1 LTKITSLEQAVQT
14 YGVEHWGAGYF
25 GINKQG
31 HLIVRVSKDDSRVAD
46 VKEIV
51 DHLVGEN
58 KVRLPILLR
67 FPQLIAS
74 QVRALRDS
82 FLQASREFGYSAP
95 HLAVYPMKVNQ
106 RREVV
111 EAFLQEGRK
120 YGYGLEV
127 GSKAELYAAL
137 ALDQPPESLLV
148 CNGFKD
154 EAYINL
160 ALLGAALG
168 KKVVVVLEKLNELKM
183 FLRLSAEAPR
193 KPMLGARFRLY
204 SRGSGR
210 WEKSGGETAKF
221 GLTTTE
227 LLEVIRQLRE
237 HHRLNELKLLHCHI
251 GSQVTDIKRLKN
263 AIKEAARV
271 YAKVRK
277 MGVDIEY
284 LDVGGGMAVDYDG
297 SKTSYEASANYT
309 MQEFANDVIYIVASI
324 CQDEHVPEPTI
335 ITESG
340 RILTAYHAM
349 LIVNVQ
355 DEIETVIDEI
365 ARTDVD
371 EDDPQAVI
379 ELRDI
384 RDTINVKNYREYY
397 HDALEQKDELF
408 TLFNLGYIDLE
419 DRAKGEVLFWQILEK
434 VERFA
439 RMSKFPSEE
448 FNDLKKLLAS
458 KYLCNFSVFRSVPD
472 AWALEYLFPIMPIH
486 RLNEPATEFATLVDL
501 TCDSDGIIDQFVD
514 LREVKEVLEVHP
526 YDRQPYYLAILLIGA
541 YQEAMGSFHNL
552 FGTVNEADIV
562 IDEEGRFH
570 VQKLIAGHQ
579 IGTILDLVR
588 YDRQTLLDGFRR
600 NVMNATQWSYIT
612 EEQASRLLES
622 YQRLFH
628 NYTYL
633 E

>member
-1 LTKITSLEQAVQT
+1 MTKVTSLEQAVQT

-31 HLIVRVSKDDSRVAD
+31 HLIVRASKDDSRVAD

-58 KVRLPILLR
+58 KVKLPILLR

-74 QVRALRDS
+74 QVRALREA
-82 FLQASREFGYSAP
+82 FVQASREFGYSAP

-160 ALLGAALG
+160 ALLGAAMG
-168 KKVVVVLEKLNELKM
+168 KNAVVVLEKLNELNM
-183 FLRLSAEAPR
+183 FLRLSADATR

-349 LIVNVQ
+349 LIINVQ

-371 EDDPQAVI
+371 QDDPQAVI
-379 ELRDI
+379 ELHDI

-439 RMSKFPSEE
+439 RTSKFPSEE

-486 RLNEPATEFATLVDL
+486 RLDEPATQFATLVDL

-552 FGTVNEADIV
+552 FGTVNEADII

-579 IGTILDLVR
+579 IGTILELVR

-600 NVMNATQWSYIT
+600 NVMNAVQWSHLT
-612 EEQASRLLES
+612 EEQAGQLLES

>member
-1 LTKITSLEQAVQT
+1 MTSLEQAVQT

-31 HLIVRVSKDDSRVAD
+31 HLIVRASKDDSRVAD
-46 VKEIV
+46 VKEII

-58 KVRLPILLR
+58 KVKLPILLR

-74 QVRALRDS
+74 QVRALREA
-82 FLQASREFGYSAP
+82 FVQASREFGYSAP

-160 ALLGAALG
+160 ALLGAAMG
-168 KKVVVVLEKLNELKM
+168 KNAVVVLEKLNELNM
-183 FLRLSAEAPR
+183 FLRLSADATR

-349 LIVNVQ
+349 LIINVQ

-371 EDDPQAVI
+371 EDDPQAVV

-439 RMSKFPSEE
+439 RTSKFPSEE

-552 FGTVNEADIV
+552 FGTVNEADII

-600 NVMNATQWSYIT
+600 NVMNAVQWSHIT
-612 EEQASRLLES
+612 EEQAGQLLES

>member
-1 LTKITSLEQAVQT
+1 MTKITSLEQAVQT